1 MGAAGDSDEGG
12 TAVGTV
18 YVAWGVSAAVLLLAA
33 VVIGASAGRSSV
45 TAVLID
51 RRGRYS
57 LSRLQLV
64 IWTFVVISLL
74 SGVFW
79 GRLLSGSPD
88 PLGVRIPD
96 ELLALLGVNVL
107 STVGAAAV
115 KAHKD
120 NANPEN
126 VSASDGLGPAP
137 DGRQASP
144 ARFVQ
149 VFLQEEGSMADRAI
163 DVTKFQSFWFT
174 ILVVVGYLALAIST
188 IGAAA
193 SPDQLT
199 SLPAFSGTLVTLL
212 GLSHAGYLAGKLPSP
227 GDKAAGLTVADKRA
241 EVAAEAG
248 RARPDAGMATPEAQP
263 AG

>member
-1 MGAAGDSDEGG
+1 
-12 TAVGTV
+12 VGTV

-33 VVIGASAGRSSV
+33 TVIGAATGRSSV
-45 TAVLID
+45 AAVLID

-64 IWTFVVISLL
+64 LWTFVVISLL

-79 GRLLSGSPD
+79 GRLLAGSPD
-88 PLGVRIPD
+88 PLGVDLPD
-96 ELLALLGVNVL
+96 ELLLLLGINVL

-120 NANPEN
+120 STAPER
-126 VSASDGLGPAP
+126 VSASDGLGPEP
-137 DGRQASP
+137 VGRETSP

-174 ILVVVGYLALAIST
+174 IMVVVGYVTLAVTT
-188 IGAAA
+188 IGAAS

-212 GLSHAGYLAGKLPSP
+212 GLSHAGYIAGKLPSP
-227 GDKAAGLTVADKRA
+227 GDKATGLTVAAKRA

-248 RARPDAGMATPEAQP
+248 RARPEAGLAAPEIQP